1 VQSLFIYYELLYY
14 CLFSRLSGTASVGV
28 HGIFKYFMPIC
39 FHSATTTQATSAGPL
54 SPPTWQPG
62 YRLNHLAKWPSLL
75 LLLTCWLTAG
85 SLRAQTGS
93 WSPAG
98 ADLSYPR
105 TLLKASDVPRVV
117 ASLATPSNQA
127 LYQGL
132 YNEVQGNPS
141 GDNTSASGRRMR
153 AAFAKNAAFV
163 VMMACQPASDALPA
177 DQRAALVSKTRTLL
191 ESLNPNVEAFATFS
205 GGTYTEWQWRSKEL
219 IDYLIAYD
227 LLRGAGE
234 TPEDLAASQTRL
246 QEFAG
251 NLYRQS
257 VTPFLGVSF
266 YSYVKNNHTLMTAA
280 ALGMAAVVLNEASS
294 TDRNRQPITWAG
306 AGLYHIDNILWRDAQ
321 RQSDSTQV
329 AGYAEGPY
337 YCKYALLNCLP
348 FFRAMG
354 HFLPDGRQPYTFG
367 TSTRSI
373 RNPYYDPKYTR
384 LYDWLAAITLPDGR
398 LPALEDSYVD
408 MAMPELALTGQA
420 RYVQPLA
427 LSRLTGTPM
436 RSLTAQ
442 LRDVTVDMRAAYLA
456 AALAPTAPNHP
467 PLTVLP
473 GSGNLIFRSG
483 SDSLASYLHL
493 YGRGG
498 LAQAN
503 AGGHSQGSAGSFLL
517 HAYGQQ
523 LALDPGYLSY
533 DRRAEVGQATNH
545 NLVLVDGTGPAIGTA
560 GVASPA
566 MSTIQHPLQTPRL
579 TYGEVKTTYQGVSI
593 VRKALF
599 IRNSYYLLADEI
611 TAAQPHTYTWQLHGY
626 GLAGGQPATTGTF
639 TDGLATHEGRW
650 QKNGV
655 TLLAHV
661 TATGGATAY
670 ATATNPHETTYG
682 TAENHTTL
690 LVRKEGSAQTQFLA
704 ALYPYTGRQPRIST
718 TSGPATAALASTGT
732 AFVDVAFAQADS
744 TLQAD
749 ASGKLPSEMRAD
761 GQLNFY
767 SADSTGAF
775 AQVFVQ
781 QGTALY
787 LGESPVLQS
796 TKRATVSWQ
805 KIDAANYEGSVSRAT
820 SLTVALASP
829 PTAVT
834 GPGLVSYQYEA
845 ASQQLSLV
853 FKEAS
858 AFAVELTQA
867 PGAQPLPVTLRA
879 FTAQRIASTT
889 VRLNWQ
895 TASELNNRGFAV
907 QRQAVAGEPFETL
920 AFVPGRGTVLTPAS
934 YTFTDAAAPAT
945 TAYYRLRQLDA
956 NGTATYSPVVVVAG
970 SGPTAGLTAWPVPT
984 RQTLMVR
991 YTDPTAELRLQ
1002 LRDATGRVVQ
1012 QLRFRQQTQLDVST
1026 LPAGIYYLQ
1035 ANGEGDQLPAASQ
1048 KIVVAP

>member
-1 VQSLFIYYELLYY
+1 
-14 CLFSRLSGTASVGV
+14 
-28 HGIFKYFMPIC
+28 M
-39 FHSATTTQATSAGPL
+39 
-54 SPPTWQPG
+54 
-62 YRLNHLAKWPSLL
+62 
-75 LLLTCWLTAG
+75 G

-93 WSPAG
+93 WAPAG

-105 TLLKASDVPRVV
+105 TLLKASDVPQVR
-117 ASLATPSNQA
+117 ANLTNASNQA

-132 YNEVQGNPS
+132 YNEAQGNPS
-141 GDNTSASGRRMR
+141 DDNTSASGRRMR

-163 VMMACQPASDALPA
+163 VMLNCQPTADIAMSLPA
-177 DQRAALVSKTRTLL
+177 DQRAALVTKTRTLL
-191 ESLNPNVEAFATFS
+191 ESLNPSVEAFANFS

-234 TPEDLAASQTRL
+234 SPETLATSQARL

-257 VTPFLGVSF
+257 ITPFLGISF

-294 TDRNRQPITWAG
+294 TDRNRQPTAWAG

-337 YCKYALLNCLP
+337 YCKYAMLNCLP

-354 HFLPDGRQPYTFG
+354 HFLPDGRQAYTFG

-436 RSLTAQ
+436 GSLTAQ

-456 AALAPTAPNHP
+456 AALSPTPPTHP
-467 PLTVLP
+467 ALTVLP
-473 GSGNLIFRSG
+473 ASGNLIFRSG

-503 AGGHSQGSAGSFLL
+503 SGGHSQGSAGSFLL
-517 HAYGQQ
+517 HAYGQS

-533 DRRAEVGQATNH
+533 DRRAEVGQASNH
-545 NLVLVDGTGPAIGTA
+545 NLVLVDGAGPAIGTA

-566 MSTIQHPLQTPRL
+566 TSTIQHPLQTSRL
-579 TYGEVKTTYQGVSI
+579 AYGEVKTAYQGVSI

-611 TAAQPHTYTWQLHGY
+611 SAAAPHTYTWQLHGY
-626 GLAGGQPATTGTF
+626 GLAGGQPATSGIF
-639 TDGLATHEGRW
+639 TDNLATHEGRW

-661 TATGGATAY
+661 TATGGATSY

-690 LVRKEGSAQTQFLA
+690 LVRKSSSAQTQFLA
-704 ALYPYTGRQPRIST
+704 ALYPYTGRHPRIST
-718 TSGPATAALASTGT
+718 TSDTATAALASAGLG
-732 AFVDVAFAQADS
+732 FIDVAFAQADS
-744 TLQAD
+744 TLQAA
-749 ASGKLPSEMRAD
+749 ASGQLPVAVRAD

-775 AQVFVQ
+775 AQLFVQ
-781 QGTALY
+781 QGKALY
-787 LGESPVLQS
+787 LGEVPLMQA
-796 TKRATVSWQ
+796 TKRATISWQ
-805 KIDAANYEGSVSRAT
+805 KTGATSYQGSVSCAT
-820 SLTVALASP
+820 NLTLALASP

-834 GPGLVSYQYEA
+834 GDGLASYQYDA
-845 ASQQLSLV
+845 ANQQLRLV
-853 FKEAS
+853 LNEAS
-858 AFAVELTQA
+858 AFEVELTQ
-867 PGAQPLPVTLRA
+867 PTSAQPLPVTLRA
-879 FTAQRIASTT
+879 FAGQRHPPTS
-889 VRLNWQ
+889 VRLRWQ
-895 TASELNNRGFAV
+895 TASEVNSRGFAV
-907 QRQAVAGEPFETL
+907 QRQALATGAFETL
-920 AFVPGRGTVLTPAS
+920 TFVPARGGAQLPAS
-934 YTFTDAAAPAT
+934 YEFLDAAAPAA
-945 TAYYRLRQLDA
+945 TAYYRLQQLDA
-956 NGTATYSPVVVVAG
+956 DGTVTYSPVVAVAG
-970 SGPTAGLTAWPVPT
+970 SGQAASLMAWPIPA
-984 RQTLMVR
+984 QHTLWVR
-991 YTDPTAELRLQ
+991 CDAAPDMRLRLC
-1002 LRDATGRVVQ
+1002 DGTGRVVRQ
-1012 QLRFRQQTQLDVST
+1012 RQFQQQTQVDISN

-1035 ANGEGDQLPAASQ
+1035 VYADGSQLPTASQ
-1048 KIVVAP
+1048 RVVVAP

>member
-1 VQSLFIYYELLYY
+1 MLI
-14 CLFSRLSGTASVGV
+14 RL
-28 HGIFKYFMPIC
+28 HP
-39 FHSATTTQATSAGPL
+39 TTTTPVLPVSQPSCYPAAGL
-54 SPPTWQPG
+54 RAGWL
-62 YRLNHLAKWPSLL
+62 RLL
-75 LLLTCWLTAG
+75 LLLGCWLLVG
-85 SLRAQTGS
+85 HLRAQTGS
-93 WSPAG
+93 WVPTG
-98 ADLSYPR
+98 ADFSYPR
-105 TLLKASDVPRVV
+105 TLLKMADVPKVR
-117 ASLATPSNQA
+117 ASLATASNRA

-132 YNEVQGNPS
+132 YNEAQGDPS
-141 GDNTSASGRRMR
+141 GDNTSSSGRRMR
-153 AAFAKNAAFV
+153 ATFAKNTAFV
-163 VMMACQPASDALPA
+163 VMLESQPTGEALPA
-177 DQRAALVSKTRTLL
+177 DQRAVLLTKTRALL
-191 ESLNPNVEAFATFS
+191 ESLNPNVESFTS
-205 GGTYTEWQWRSKEL
+205 YTEWQWRSKEL

-227 LLRGAGE
+227 LLRGAGQ
-234 TPEDLAASQTRL
+234 TPEVLAASQARL

-257 VTPFLGVSF
+257 VTPFFGISF

-280 ALGMAAVVLNEASS
+280 ALGMAAVVLNDASS
-294 TDRNRQPITWAG
+294 ADRNRQPATWAG

-329 AGYAEGPY
+329 TGYAEGPY

-354 HFLPDGRQPYTFG
+354 HFLPDGRQTYTFG
-367 TSTRSI
+367 TSARSI

-384 LYDWLAAITLPDGR
+384 IYDWLAAITLPDGR

-456 AALAPTAPNHP
+456 AALAPTPPQHP
-467 PLTVLP
+467 ALTVLP

-503 AGGHSQGSAGSFLL
+503 SGGHGQGSAGSFLL
-517 HAYGQQ
+517 HAHGQQ

-533 DRRAEVGQATNH
+533 NRRAEVGQATNH
-545 NLVLVDGTGPAIGTA
+545 NLVLVDGAGPAIGTA

-566 MSTIQHPLQTPRL
+566 MSTIQHPLETPLL
-579 TYGEVKTTYQGVSI
+579 TYGEVKTAYLGASI

-611 TAAQPHTYTWQLHGY
+611 SAAQPHTYTWQLHGY

-639 TDGLATHEGRW
+639 TDSLAKHEGRW

-661 TATGGATAY
+661 TASGGATTY
-670 ATATNPHETTYG
+670 TTATNPHETTYG

-690 LVRKEGSAQTQFLA
+690 LVRKSGRAQTQFLA
-704 ALYPYTGRQPRIST
+704 ALCPTTGRSARIST
-718 TSGPATAALASTGT
+718 TSTAGTAALASTG
-732 AFVDVAFAQADS
+732 AYIDIAFAQADS
-744 TLQAD
+744 ILQTE
-749 ASGKLPSEMRAD
+749 ASGKLPAAVRAD
-761 GQLNFY
+761 GRLNFY

-775 AQVFVQ
+775 AQLFVQ

-787 LGESPVLQS
+787 LGEEPLLQA
-796 TKRATVSWQ
+796 TDRATVSWQ
-805 KIDAANYEGSVSRAT
+805 KTDATRYEGSVSRAT
-820 SLTVALASP
+820 SLTLALPGP

-834 GPGLVSYQYEA
+834 GNGLSSYQYDA
-845 ASQQLSLV
+845 IRRQLYLV
-853 FKEAS
+853 LSTAS
-858 AFAVELTQA
+858 AFAVELSQA
-867 PGAQPLPVTLRA
+867 TSAQPLPVKLRA
-879 FTAQRIASTT
+879 FTGQRQAPAA
-889 VRLNWQ
+889 VRLRWQ
-895 TASELNNRGFAV
+895 TASEVNSRGFAV
-907 QRQAVAGEPFETL
+907 QRQARPGGAFETL
-920 AFVPGRGTVLTPAS
+920 TLVPSRGAAQLPAS
-934 YTFTDAAAPAT
+934 YEFLDAAAPAAT
-945 TAYYRLRQLDA
+945 VYYRLQQLDID
-956 NGTATYSPVVVVAG
+956 GTATYSPVVAVAG
-970 SGPTAGLTAWPVPT
+970 SEAAAPSLLAWPVPA
-984 RQTLMVR
+984 RHLLWVR
-991 YTDPTAELRLQ
+991 YDAATEVRLH
-1002 LRDATGRVVQ
+1002 LRDATGRVVR
-1012 QLRFRQQTQLDVST
+1012 QLTLQQQTQLDISN

-1035 ANGEGDQLPAASQ
+1035 VADDGKQPAASQ
-1048 KIVVAP
+1048 KIIVAP

>member
-1 VQSLFIYYELLYY
+1 
-14 CLFSRLSGTASVGV
+14 
-28 HGIFKYFMPIC
+28 MPIC
-39 FHSATTTQATSAGPL
+39 FHTATTTPFSPAPPLRFTNWQAGLYAKFG
-54 SPPTWQPG
+54 Q
-62 YRLNHLAKWPSLL
+62 LAKWPRLL
-75 LLLTCWLTAG
+75 LLLSCWLAVG

-93 WSPAG
+93 WAPAG

-105 TLLKASDVPRVV
+105 TLLKASDVPKVR
-117 ASLATPSNQA
+117 ASLATASSRA

-132 YNEVQGNPS
+132 YNEAQGNPS

-153 AAFAKNAAFV
+153 ATFAKNAAFV
-163 VMMACQPASDALPA
+163 VMLDCQPTAEALPGLPA
-177 DQRAALVSKTRTLL
+177 DQRAALVAKTRTLL
-191 ESLNPNVEAFATFS
+191 ESVNPNVEVFASFS

-234 TPEDLAASQTRL
+234 TPEALAASQARL

-257 VTPFLGVSF
+257 ITPFLGISF

-280 ALGMAAVVLNEASS
+280 ALGMAAVVLSEASS
-294 TDRNRQPITWAG
+294 TDRNRQPTTWAG

-329 AGYAEGPY
+329 TGYAEGPY

-456 AALAPTAPNHP
+456 AALAPTPPQHP
-467 PLTVLP
+467 ALTVLP

-503 AGGHSQGSAGSFLL
+503 SGGHGQGSAGSFLL

-545 NLVLVDGTGPAIGTA
+545 NLVLVDGAGPAIGTA

-566 MSTIQHPLQTPRL
+566 MSTIQHPLQTAQL
-579 TYGEVKTTYQGVSI
+579 TYGEVKTAYQGVSI

-611 TAAQPHTYTWQLHGY
+611 SAAQPHTYTWQLHGY
-626 GLAGGQPATTGTF
+626 GLAGGLPATTGTF
-639 TDGLATHEGRW
+639 TDSLSTHEGYW

-661 TATGGATAY
+661 TATGGATIY

-690 LVRKEGSAQTQFLA
+690 LVSKSGSTQNQFLA
-704 ALYPYTGRQPRIST
+704 ALYPYTGRHARIST
-718 TSGPATAALASTGT
+718 TSGAATAALASTG
-732 AFVDVAFAQADS
+732 AGFIDVAFAQADS
-744 TLQAD
+744 TLQTD
-749 ASGKLPSEMRAD
+749 ASGKLPGAMRAD

-767 SADSTGAF
+767 STDSTGAF
-775 AQVFVQ
+775 AQLFVQ
-781 QGTALY
+781 QGTTLY
-787 LGESPVLQS
+787 LGEAPILQS
-796 TKRATVSWQ
+796 TKRATISWQ
-805 KIDAANYEGSVSRAT
+805 ALDATRYEGSVSRAT
-820 SLTVALASP
+820 SLTLALASP
-829 PTAVT
+829 PTTVT
-834 GPGLVSYQYEA
+834 GAGLASYQYEA
-845 ASQQLSLV
+845 ASQQLHLT
-853 FKEAS
+853 FQEAS
-858 AFAVELTQA
+858 AFVVELTQVPSA
-867 PGAQPLPVTLRA
+867 KPLPVKLRA
-879 FTAQRIASTT
+879 FTGQRQATTT
-889 VRLNWQ
+889 VRLSWQ
-895 TASELNNRGFAV
+895 TASELNNQGFAV
-907 QRQAVAGEPFETL
+907 QRQAAPGGAFETL
-920 AFVPGRGTVLTPAS
+920 TFVPGRGTVQLPAS
-934 YTFTDAAAPAT
+934 YTFVDAAAPAT
-945 TAYYRLRQLDA
+945 TAYYRLQQLDA
-956 NGTATYSPVVVVAG
+956 AGTATYSPVVAVAG
-970 SGPTAGLTAWPVPT
+970 DSPVASLTAWPVPAY
-984 RQTLMVR
+984 QTLWVR
-991 YTDPTAELRLQ
+991 YADPAPEVLLQ

-1012 QLRFRQQTQLDVST
+1012 QLRFRQQTQLDIST

-1035 ANGEGDQLPAASQ
+1035 GYAEGSQLPTASQ
-1048 KIVVAP
+1048 KVVVAPH

>member
-1 VQSLFIYYELLYY
+1 MFI
-14 CLFSRLSGTASVGV
+14 CL
-28 HGIFKYFMPIC
+28 H
-39 FHSATTTQATSAGPL
+39 TTTSTRF
-54 SPPTWQPG
+54 SPASQPACA
-62 YRLNHLAKWPSLL
+62 LNFGRLAKWPRLL
-75 LLLTCWLTAG
+75 LLLSCWLLTG
-85 SLRAQTGS
+85 HLHAQTGS
-93 WSPAG
+93 WAPAG

-105 TLLKASDVPRVV
+105 TLLKTSDVPKVR
-117 ASLATPSNQA
+117 ASLTTASNRA

-132 YNEVQGNPS
+132 YNEAQGNPT
-141 GDNTSASGRRMR
+141 GDNTSSSGRRMR
-153 AAFAKNAAFV
+153 ATFAKNTAFV
-163 VMMACQPASDALPA
+163 VMLNCQPAGDVLPA
-177 DQRAALVSKTRTLL
+177 DQRAALLTKTRTLL
-191 ESLNPNVEAFATFS
+191 ESLNPNVEGLTS
-205 GGTYTEWQWRSKEL
+205 YTEWQWRSKEL

-234 TPEDLAASQTRL
+234 TPAALAASQARL

-257 VTPFLGVSF
+257 ITPFFGISF

-294 TDRNRQPITWAG
+294 ADRNRQPAAWAG

-354 HFLPDGRQPYTFG
+354 HFLPDGRQTYTFG
-367 TSTRSI
+367 ASARAI

-442 LRDVTVDMRAAYLA
+442 LRDATVDMRAAYLA
-456 AALAPTAPNHP
+456 AALAPTPPQHP
-467 PLTVLP
+467 ALTVLP

-503 AGGHSQGSAGSFLL
+503 SGGHGQGSAGSFLL

-545 NLVLVDGTGPAIGTA
+545 NLVLVDGGGPAIGTA

-566 MSTIQHPLQTPRL
+566 MSTIQHPLETPLL
-579 TYGEVKTTYQGVSI
+579 TYGEVKTAYQGVSI

-611 TAAQPHTYTWQLHGY
+611 SAAQPHTYTWQLHGY
-626 GLAGGQPATTGTF
+626 GLAGGQPATTGIF
-639 TDGLATHEGRW
+639 TDSLATHEGRW

-661 TATGGATAY
+661 TATGGATTY
-670 ATATNPHETTYG
+670 TTATSPHETTYG

-690 LVRKEGSAQTQFLA
+690 LVRKSGSAQTQFLA
-704 ALYPYTGRQPRIST
+704 ALYPTTGRSARIST
-718 TSGPATAALASTGT
+718 TSGAATAALAGTG
-732 AFVDVAFAQADS
+732 AGFIDVAFAQADS
-744 TLQAD
+744 TFQTD
-749 ASGKLPSEMRAD
+749 ASGKLAGAVSAD

-775 AQVFVQ
+775 AQLFVQ
-781 QGTALY
+781 RGTGLL

-796 TKRATVSWQ
+796 TKRATISWQ
-805 KIDAANYEGSVSRAT
+805 KIDGARYQGSVSRAT
-820 SLTVALASP
+820 SLTLALASP

-834 GPGLVSYQYEA
+834 GDGLTSYRYEA
-845 ASQQLSLV
+845 ASQQLHLV
-853 FKEAS
+853 LREAS
-858 AFAVELTQA
+858 AFVVELTQV
-867 PGAQPLPVTLRA
+867 PSAQPLPVTLRA
-879 FTAQRIASTT
+879 FTGQRQAPAS
-889 VRLNWQ
+889 VRLSWQ

-907 QRQAVAGEPFETL
+907 QRQAAPGEPFETL
-920 AFVPGRGTVLTPAS
+920 TFVPGHGTTQTLTS
-934 YTFTDAAAPAT
+934 YAYVDATAPAT
-945 TAYYRLRQLDA
+945 TTYYRLQQLDVQ
-956 NGTATYSPVVVVAG
+956 GTITYSPVVAVAG
-970 SGPTAGLTAWPVPT
+970 SRPVASLTAWPVPAQ
-984 RQTLMVR
+984 QTLWVR
-991 YTDPTAELRLQ
+991 YADPAPELLLQ
-1002 LRDATGRVVQ
+1002 LRDATGRVVR
-1012 QLRFRQQTQLDVST
+1012 QLRFRQQTQVDVRT

-1035 ANGEGDQLPAASQ
+1035 AYTDDGQPPVASQ
-1048 KIVVAP
+1048 KVVVAP

>member
-1 VQSLFIYYELLYY
+1 MATSEDAGRAYQS
-14 CLFSRLSGTASVGV
+14 
-28 HGIFKYFMPIC
+28 FMPISV
-39 FHSATTTQATSAGPL
+39 HSTSTKSVRA
-54 SPPTWQPG
+54 SQPTVYQQSR
-62 YRLNHLAKWPSLL
+62 RLTWPTLFLL
-75 LLLTCWLTAG
+75 LGCWLTTA
-85 SLRAQTGS
+85 SLHAQTGN
-93 WSPAG
+93 WAPVG

-105 TLLKASDVPRVV
+105 TLLKTSDIPAVR
-117 ASLATPSNQA
+117 ASLATASNQA

-132 YNEVQGNPS
+132 YNEAQGTAS
-141 GDNTSASGRRMR
+141 GDNTSSSGRRMR
-153 AAFAKNAAFV
+153 ATFAKNAAFV
-163 VMMACQPASDALPA
+163 ALLDYQPGSSNDNLVGLE
-177 DQRAALVSKTRTLL
+177 AAIRTDLLIKTRTLL
-191 ESLNPNVEAFATFS
+191 ENLNPNVEGFTS
-205 GGTYTEWQWRSKEL
+205 YTEWQWRSKEL

-234 TPEDLAASQTRL
+234 TPATLAASQARL

-257 VTPFLGVSF
+257 TTPFFGISF

-280 ALGMAAVVLNEASS
+280 ALGMAAVVLSEATS
-294 TDRNRQPITWAG
+294 TDRNRQPTTWAG

-329 AGYAEGPY
+329 TGYAEGPY

-354 HFLPDGRQPYTFG
+354 HFLPDGRQTYTFG
-367 TSTRSI
+367 TSARSI

-427 LSRLTGTPM
+427 LNRLTGTPM

-456 AALAPTAPNHP
+456 AALAPTSPEHP
-467 PLTVLP
+467 ALTVLP

-483 SDSLASYLHL
+483 SDSLASYFHL

-503 AGGHSQGSAGSFLL
+503 SGGHGQGSAGSFLL

-545 NLVLVDGTGPAIGTA
+545 NLVLVDGAGPAIGTA

-566 MSTIQHPLQTPRL
+566 MSTVQNPLQTPL
-579 TYGEVKTTYQGVSI
+579 LSYGEVKTAYQGVSI

-599 IRNSYYLLADEI
+599 IRNSYYLLADAMS
-611 TAAQPHTYTWQLHGY
+611 AAAPHTYTWQLHGY
-626 GLAGGQPATTGTF
+626 GLAAGQPATTGTF
-639 TDGLATHEGRW
+639 TDSLATHEGRW

-661 TATGGATAY
+661 TATSGATAY
-670 ATATNPHETTYG
+670 TTATNPHETTYG

-690 LVRKEGSAQTQFLA
+690 LVRKSSSAQTQFLA
-704 ALYPYTGRQPRIST
+704 ALYPYTGRTPRLRT
-718 TSGPATAALASTGT
+718 TSTEATAALSSTG
-732 AFVDVAFAQADS
+732 AFIDVAFTQADS
-744 TLQAD
+744 TLQTD
-749 ASGKLPSEMRAD
+749 ASGKLPAALRAD

-775 AQVFVQ
+775 AQFFVQ

-787 LGESPVLQS
+787 LGEEPLLQAAN
-796 TKRATVSWQ
+796 RATVSWQ
-805 KIDAANYEGSVSRAT
+805 KIDATRYEGSVSRPT
-820 SLTVALASP
+820 SLTLALASP
-829 PTAVT
+829 PTTVA
-834 GPGLVSYQYEA
+834 GSGLASYYYDA
-845 ASQQLSLV
+845 LHRQLHLV
-853 FKEAS
+853 LQAAS
-858 AFAVELTQA
+858 AFAVELA
-867 PGAQPLPVTLRA
+867 PVASAQPLPVTLRA
-879 FTAQRIASTT
+879 FTGQRQAPAT
-889 VRLNWQ
+889 VRLRWQ
-895 TASELNNRGFAV
+895 TASEANSRGFAV
-907 QRQAVAGEPFETL
+907 QRQAHPAGAFETL
-920 AFVPGRGTVLTPAS
+920 AFVPSRGGAQLPAS
-934 YTFTDAAAPAT
+934 YEFLDAAAPAA
-945 TAYYRLRQLDA
+945 TAYYRLQQLDTD
-956 NGTATYSPVVVVAG
+956 GVATYSPVVAVAG
-970 SGPTAGLTAWPVPT
+970 SEAAAPSLMAWPVPA
-984 RQTLMVR
+984 RHTLWVR
-991 YTDPTAELRLQ
+991 YDATAQVLFR
-1002 LRDATGRVVQ
+1002 LRDTTGRVVRQLTFQ
-1012 QLRFRQQTQLDVST
+1012 QQAQLDISN
-1026 LPAGIYYLQ
+1026 LPAGVYYLQ
-1035 ANGEGDQLPAASQ
+1035 ASSEGNELPSASQ
-1048 KIVVAP
+1048 KIVITP

>member
-1 VQSLFIYYELLYY
+1 MLI
-14 CLFSRLSGTASVGV
+14 CLQT
-28 HGIFKYFMPIC
+28 
-39 FHSATTTQATSAGPL
+39 ATTPHF
-54 SPPTWQPG
+54 SPGGQPG
-62 YRLNHLAKWPSLL
+62 RCPKASRLAKWPRLL
-75 LLLTCWLTAG
+75 LLLGCWLAIG
-85 SLRAQTGS
+85 HLHAQTGT
-93 WSPAG
+93 WAPAG

-105 TLLKASDVPRVV
+105 TLLRASDVPQVR
-117 ASLATPSNQA
+117 ASLATASNQA

-132 YNEVQGNPS
+132 YNETQGTAS
-141 GDNTSASGRRMR
+141 GDNTSSSGRRMR
-153 AAFAKNAAFV
+153 ATFAKNAAFV
-163 VMMACQPASDALPA
+163 VMLGCQPTSEPLPA
-177 DQRAALVSKTRTLL
+177 DERAALVTKTRTLL
-191 ESLNPNVEAFATFS
+191 ETLNPAAEAFATFS

-234 TPEDLAASQTRL
+234 SPEALAASQARL

-257 VTPFLGVSF
+257 ITPFLGISF

-294 TDRNRQPITWAG
+294 TDRNRQPATWAG

-354 HFLPDGRQPYTFG
+354 HFLPDGRQAYTFG

-427 LSRLTGTPM
+427 LGRLTGTPM

-456 AALAPTAPNHP
+456 AALAPTPPQHP
-467 PLTVLP
+467 ALTVLP
-473 GSGNLIFRSG
+473 ASGNLIFRSG

-503 AGGHSQGSAGSFLL
+503 SGGHGQGSAGSFLL
-517 HAYGQQ
+517 HAYGQS

-545 NLVLVDGTGPAIGTA
+545 NLVLVDGAGPAIGSA

-566 MSTIQHPLQTPRL
+566 MSTIQHPLQTAQL
-579 TYGEVKTTYQGVSI
+579 AYGEVKTAYQGVGI

-599 IRNSYYLLADEI
+599 VRNSYYLLADEI
-611 TAAQPHTYTWQLHGY
+611 SAAAPHTYTWQLHGY

-639 TDGLATHEGRW
+639 TDSLATHEGRW

-661 TATGGATAY
+661 TATGGATTY
-670 ATATNPHETTYG
+670 TTATNPHETTYG
-682 TAENHTTL
+682 TAESHTTL
-690 LVRKEGSAQTQFLA
+690 LVRKSGSAQTQFLA
-704 ALYPYTGRQPRIST
+704 ALYPSTGRQPRILT
-718 TSGPATAALASTGT
+718 TSGEATAALASTG
-732 AFVDVAFAQADS
+732 AGFIDVAFAQADS
-744 TLQAD
+744 TLQTD
-749 ASGKLPSEMRAD
+749 ASGKLPAAVRAD

-767 SADSTGAF
+767 SADSLGAF
-775 AQVFVQ
+775 AQLFVQ

-787 LGESPVLQS
+787 LGEVPLLQA
-796 TKRATVSWQ
+796 TRRATVSWQ
-805 KIDAANYEGSVSRAT
+805 KIDATRYAGSVSRAT
-820 SLTVALASP
+820 TLTLAVASP

-834 GPGLVSYQYEA
+834 GDGLASYQYEA
-845 ASQQLSLV
+845 ASRQLRLV
-853 FKEAS
+853 LKAAS
-858 AFAVELTQA
+858 AFEVELTQA
-867 PGAQPLPVTLRA
+867 SSAQPLPVTLRA
-879 FTAQRIASTT
+879 FTGQRQTPAT
-889 VRLNWQ
+889 VRLRWQ
-895 TASELNNRGFAV
+895 TASEVSSRGFAV
-907 QRQAVAGEPFETL
+907 QRQAPATGAFETL
-920 AFVPGRGTVLTPAS
+920 AFVPSRGGAQLPAS
-934 YTFTDAAAPAT
+934 YELLDAAAPAAT
-945 TAYYRLRQLDA
+945 TYYRLQQLDMD
-956 NGTATYSPVVVVAG
+956 GTATYSPVVAVAG
-970 SGPTAGLTAWPVPT
+970 SGQDAPLTAWPVPA
-984 RQTLMVR
+984 QHTLWVR
-991 YTDPTAELRLQ
+991 YAGADAEMLLR
-1002 LRDATGRVVQ
+1002 LRDATGRPVR
-1012 QLRFRQQTQLDVST
+1012 QLRFRQQTQLDVSH

-1035 ANGEGDQLPAASQ
+1035 VYASDGSQPPTASQ